1 MRQREAVRSG
11 AEEGGKQSRQG
22 YSSAAP
28 SLLPSR
34 MQLLTEANRSCR
46 NLNRQIQ
53 ELETAL
59 SLRKQRTADC
69 LNRPK
74 SSFLSTRHSP
84 LITRIS
90 NRELWGLE
98 ILQLAEN
105 KHPRIALI
113 ANFEP
118 NRFFNFRSDV
128 SK

>member
-11 AEEGGKQSRQG
+11 AEEGGEQSRQG

-28 SLLPSR
+28 GLLASR
-34 MQLLTEANRSCR
+34 LQLPTGANRSCR
-46 NLNRQIQ
+46 KLNRQIQ
-53 ELETAL
+53 ELGTAL
-59 SLRKQRTADC
+59 NLRKQRTADC
-69 LNRPK
+69 LNRQK

-84 LITRIS
+84 RITRIS
-90 NRELWGLE
+90 NRERSGLE

-105 KHPRIALI
+105 KHRRTVLI

-118 NRFFNFRSDV
+118 NRFFNFWSDV

>member
-11 AEEGGKQSRQG
+11 AEEGGEASRQG
-22 YSSAAP
+22 YSSPAP

-34 MQLLTEANRSCR
+34 LQLLTEANRSCR
-46 NLNRQIQ
+46 
-53 ELETAL
+53 
-59 SLRKQRTADC
+59 K
-69 LNRPK
+69 
-74 SSFLSTRHSP
+74 LSTRHSP

-90 NRELWGLE
+90 HRELLGLE

-105 KHPRIALI
+105 KHRRTVLI